1 MSKWIATLE
10 TPRSHL
16 LLLAF
21 ILAIGF
27 ALRLS
32 QPTLVEFKRDE
43 ATIARLG
50 QAIAHEGL
58 LPAVGVD
65 SSLGIDNLPLTLY
78 LVALPLRLWP
88 DPLSAVIF
96 TCFLNSLALV
106 GCYLLARIGLG
117 RTEALL
123 ATWLFAVSPWAV
135 LYARKIWARTLP
147 LVTLAF
153 ILSCVLA
160 FVFRRRWAL
169 IAAFASLAALLGLQ
183 LEALAFVPILGV
195 ALLLYTDAVDW
206 RVLVVGVVV
215 FLVLMLPYI
224 MHDAR
229 HGWENARGL
238 LAYAGGDSAF
248 SWDAVRYT
256 VSLLGSQGIE
266 GQAGPFHAQFRRS
279 LGPFWW
285 LNDLLTALLLASLI
299 YAVIQAVRAPDPAR
313 RRLFTLMLLWFAIPI
328 LLQLSP
334 SSPTQRHYYVMHY
347 PVQYLLIAAFAV
359 GVGRW
364 LMGRLGR
371 AAAALPSVIMA
382 LFVLFGVW
390 QIAVTAELRTYM
402 AAHPATGGYGVPLR
416 FTRRAAAL
424 ARGLAPEGEVVVL
437 SETTRPFLTE
447 APTVFDALLFG
458 APHRFADGRAA
469 LPIPQASEIAYLV
482 GPLDRVAFAAGAA
495 PLESALSRLMASA
508 IVEPGPALHLT
519 GGTAYQTYR
528 WTAED
533 RDALTTGM
541 RPLAQGI
548 PFANDVVFAAFEAP
562 AALRA
567 GETVEVWL
575 VWWVRTGAAAAPNTH
590 FTVQLLGSEGTVV
603 AQDDHAGYPSA
614 MWRAEDLVLSRF
626 RLRVPTE
633 SGAGYRLRAGMYT
646 YPEIEPVPVVDPAG
660 MPIDDGVTLIDAL
673 DIAEASNNVEGG
685 R

>member
-1 MSKWIATLE
+1 MSKLMTTLK
-10 TPRSHL
+10 TSRSHL

-50 QAIAHEGL
+50 QAIAYEGF

-78 LVALPLRLWP
+78 LVALPLRLWS

-106 GCYLLARIGLG
+106 GCYLLARISLG
-117 RTEALL
+117 KTEALL

-153 ILSCVLA
+153 ILLCVLV
-160 FVFRRRWAL
+160 FVFHKRWAL
-169 IAAFASLAALLGLQ
+169 VAAFVSLAALLGLQ

-195 ALLLYTDAVDW
+195 ALLLYNDALDW
-206 RVLVVGVVV
+206 RALVIGVGV
-215 FLVLMLPYI
+215 FLILMLPYI
-224 MHDAR
+224 VHDAR
-229 HGWENARGL
+229 HGWENARGV

-248 SWDAVRYT
+248 SWDAVRYA

-279 LGPFWW
+279 LGLFWW
-285 LNDLLTALLLASLI
+285 LNDLLTVLLLVSLI
-299 YAVIQAVRAPDPAR
+299 YAVIQAVRAPDRAR
-313 RRLFTLMLLWFAIPI
+313 RRLFTLLLLWFAIPI

-359 GVGRW
+359 GVGRR
-364 LMGRLGR
+364 LMGRLRR
-371 AAAALPSVIMA
+371 AAVLPSVIMVF
-382 LFVLFGVW
+382 LVLFGAW
-390 QIAVTAELRTYM
+390 QIAVTAELRYYM

-424 ARGLAPEGEVVVL
+424 ARDLAPEGEVVVL
-437 SETTRPFLTE
+437 SETTRPFMAET
-447 APTVFDALLFG
+447 PTVFDALLFDV
-458 APHRFADGRAA
+458 PHRFADGRAA
-469 LPIPQASEIAYLV
+469 LPIPQASAITYLV
-482 GPLDRVAFAAGAA
+482 GPLDRVAFATGAA

-528 WTAED
+528 WTAGA
-533 RDALTTGM
+533 RDALTAGM
-541 RPLAQGI
+541 KPLAQGI

-562 AALRA
+562 EALAAG
-567 GETVEVWL
+567 GEAEVWL
-575 VWWVRTGAAAAPNTH
+575 VWWVRTGAAAAAETH
-590 FTVQLLGSEGTVV
+590 FTVQLLNSDGAVV

-614 MWRAEDLVLSRF
+614 WWRAEDLVLSRF
-626 RLRVPTE
+626 RLRVPVDA
-633 SGAGYRLRAGMYT
+633 GAGYRLRAGMYT
-646 YPEIEPVPVVDPAG
+646 YPQIEPVPVVDPGG
-660 MPIDDGVTLIDAL
+660 MPIDDGVMLIDAL
-673 DIAEASNNVEGG
+673 DVVEASNNVEGAH
-685 R
+685 